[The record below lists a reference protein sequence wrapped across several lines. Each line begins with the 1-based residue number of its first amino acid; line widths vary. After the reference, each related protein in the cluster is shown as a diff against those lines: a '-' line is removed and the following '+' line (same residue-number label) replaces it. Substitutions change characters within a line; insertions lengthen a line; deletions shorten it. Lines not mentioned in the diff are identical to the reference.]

1 MYSKNEYVVYGT
13 SGVCLVSDIVP
24 SPFDPADPRLFYVL
38 KPVGSPSGSAVFTP
52 VENEMVNMRAL
63 MSREQINDLRDG
75 FSAVGTIT
83 VTNEKQRR
91 NAYRDALAAND
102 PHGWVRV
109 LRTVTIRR
117 RAFAANKK
125 RLPEVDNE
133 YEAVALRC
141 LCREVSLVLGTA
153 YETAVERTKTLLFA
167 SCSEA

>member
-52 VENEMVNMRAL
+52 VGNEMVNMRAL
-63 MSREQINDLRDG
+63 MSREQ
-75 FSAVGTIT
+75 V
-83 VTNEKQRR
+83 
-91 NAYRDALAAND
+91 ND
-102 PHGWVRV
+102 PQGWVRV

-133 YEAVALRC
+133 YEAVALQC